1 MSTKEEIPIE
11 ETKAVVQKPKAKK
24 TTSDIQEEMA
34 TYILKAVTPAPKLHP
49 AHGKLRY

>member
-1 MSTKEEIPIE
+1 MSTTEEIQIE
-11 ETKAVVQKPKAKK
+11 ETKVQKPKAKK

-34 TYILKAVTPAPKLHP
+34 SYILKAVTPAPKLHP